1 MTRPRVYVDTN
12 ARIPYYLSDLFGFLA
27 TYSVIDLLWSDYLVD
42 EILEVV
48 ARVHGPGSVKPRVA
62 QWAALRAAFPEGE
75 VTGEHWQ
82 SRIADA
88 SGVDD
93 DDLPHQAAALAGGA
107 SVLVT
112 SDRAGFPADGL
123 ARHGILV
130 LTPDQCLVELLL
142 DDPLRVA
149 RDAGVALRDLPKGT
163 PVARRVPRRPGPIRC
178 AVRARRRR
186 GVRARARPRWGLT
199 TSGSHSGRASSAV
212 SVERAAHSC
221 WQAAGSV
228 SARPWRSAHRTVARP
243 VHARRMSRATRHG
256 TA

>member
-12 ARIPYYLSDLFGFLA
+12 AHIPYYLSDLFGFLA
-27 TYSVIDLLWSDYLVD
+27 TYSVIDLLWSAYLVD

-48 ARVHGPGSVKPRVA
+48 ARVHGPDSVKPRVA

-75 VTGEHWQ
+75 VTSERWQ

-112 SDRAGFPADGL
+112 SDRAGFPAGGL
-123 ARHGILV
+123 ARHGVLV

-149 RDAGVALRDLPKGT
+149 ETLVSRCAMFRRAPQSLDEYLDVLARSVPRFARAAAEVCAHARDLG
-163 PVARRVPRRPGPIRC
+163 AD
-178 AVRARRRR
+178 
-186 GVRARARPRWGLT
+186 
-199 TSGSHSGRASSAV
+199 
-212 SVERAAHSC
+212 
-221 WQAAGSV
+221 
-228 SARPWRSAHRTVARP
+228 
-243 VHARRMSRATRHG
+243 
-256 TA
+256 